1 MISREELY
9 QTPEYWL
16 ERIQNDIFRMVHVY
30 MEERGLNQ
38 TALARELGV
47 SKGYISQIVNGN
59 FNFSLTKLIELS
71 LALGVAPKV
80 NLQESVAAY
89 SQHQEKKLDYMQNN
103 GFVSVQ
109 LNAAISPY
117 PMEVAL
123 ESSSFDAL
131 QIA

>member
-1 MISREELY
+1 MISRKELY

-16 ERIQNDIFRMVHVY
+16 ERVQNDIFRMVHFY

-71 LALGVAPKV
+71 LALGVAPKID
-80 NLQESVAAY
+80 LEESLAAY
-89 SQHQEKKLDYMQNN
+89 SQSQEKKLGYMQSN

-109 LNAAISPY
+109 LHTTVSPY
-117 PMEVAL
+117 HFEVAVDNGPY
-123 ESSSFDAL
+123 EAL